1 MRSMNMDR
9 LRATQAREK
18 APLPGAA
25 SRSTLKPASRSAS
38 GSAPGPSRW
47 TYRVTRAWKK
57 PLVRQLVLGV
67 LPLAVLVGAG
77 LRLAAD
83 ADVHAWVGAQKNAVI
98 AKLSERPEFA
108 IQAVHVAGASEE
120 VTRAVVE
127 VANVAPGMSS
137 LRIKVAAL
145 KAEVEK
151 LGAVKAAHV
160 TLASDGVLKIHVT
173 ERIPA
178 ALWRTDEDLL
188 WLVDREGALIQRA
201 ITRRGYP
208 ELPVVL
214 GTGAPGAVAEAL
226 DLMAAGDE
234 VRERLRAFVRV
245 GERRW
250 DLVLNRDLRIMLPER
265 EPGAALSRVMAWHYG
280 EDVLD
285 RGLTAIDLRVGARP
299 VLRMTEEA
307 AEAHRLRSVAGE
319 SGEDT

>member
-1 MRSMNMDR
+1 MRSMNLERM
-9 LRATQAREK
+9 RAAQARDK
-18 APLPGAA
+18 AVGSGQASGQASGAA
-25 SRSTLKPASRSAS
+25 AGP
-38 GSAPGPSRW
+38 APGPSRW
-47 TYRVTRAWKK
+47 AFRATRAWKK
-57 PLVRQLVLGV
+57 LWVRQLVLGV
-67 LPLAVLVGAG
+67 VPLVLLVGIG

-83 ADVHAWVGAQKNAVI
+83 PGVHAWAAAQKEAVI
-98 AKLSERPEFA
+98 GKLSERPEFA
-108 IQAVHVAGASEE
+108 IQAVHVTGASADVTRE
-120 VTRAVVE
+120 VTE
-127 VANVAPGMSS
+127 VANVFPGMSS
-137 LRIKVAAL
+137 LLIKVADLQAT
-145 KAEVEK
+145 VEE
-151 LGAVKAAHV
+151 LGPIKAAHV
-160 TLASDGVLKIHVT
+160 TLGSDGVLKIHVT

-214 GTGAPGAVAEAL
+214 GEGAPDAVAEAL
-226 DLMAAGDE
+226 DLMAAGE
-234 VRERLRAFVRV
+234 EIRERLRAFVRV

-250 DLVLNRDLRIMLPER
+250 DLVLDRDLRIMLPEQ

-285 RGLTAIDLRVGARP
+285 RGLAAIDMRIGERP